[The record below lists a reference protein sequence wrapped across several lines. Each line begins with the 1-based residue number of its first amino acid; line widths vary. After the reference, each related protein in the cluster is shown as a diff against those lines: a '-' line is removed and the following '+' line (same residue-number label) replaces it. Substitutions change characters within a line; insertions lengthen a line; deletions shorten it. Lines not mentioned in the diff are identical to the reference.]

1 MKSNSN
7 KHSTY
12 LNGMVKPENE
22 QQPETPIENRFKKE
36 HPILYKI
43 LGLLA
48 FIVGYIVIG
57 MLKGI

>member
-1 MKSNSN
+1 
-7 KHSTY
+7 
-12 LNGMVKPENE
+12 MVKPENE